1 MECQRPM
8 ADELTMTD
16 IRVWGRTVRAGE
28 YLAIFDEGE
37 AADDPGSRCG
47 YADSELQAA
56 KDALRA
62 RGLVL
67 VADDRGLIVLSRTG
81 DTE

>member
-1 MECQRPM
+1 MTTT
-8 ADELTMTD
+8 EL
-16 IRVWGRTVRAGE
+16 RVWGRTVRAGE
-28 YLAIFDEGE
+28 YLAIFNEGE
-37 AADDPGSRCG
+37 AAADPGSRCG

-67 VADDRGLIVLSRTG
+67 VADDHGLIVRLKRDDG
-81 DTE
+81 VDT